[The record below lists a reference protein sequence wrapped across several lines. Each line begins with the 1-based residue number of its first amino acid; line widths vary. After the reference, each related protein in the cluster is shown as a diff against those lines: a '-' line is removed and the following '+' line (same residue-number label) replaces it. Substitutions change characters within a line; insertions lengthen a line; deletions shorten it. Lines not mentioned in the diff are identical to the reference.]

1 MAGMDERTELIGL
14 IYEAALDRRV
24 WPLVADRLADLM
36 GAAACQ
42 ISTHDVRTGAVVEV
56 APRVPPE
63 ALALYGNSWVHHNP
77 LIAAGRRMPVGSVF
91 SNHDLVPKDDF
102 ARTAIYNEFFAPL
115 ELDEAIGGTLAVDG
129 PFSASFGVWRPARL
143 DAFDRSDRALLEG
156 LIPHLQRALQLN
168 VRLAELEMARAAS
181 VELLD
186 RLRQASLLVDAACH
200 VLFANR
206 PAEEILADRLGL
218 QRSAASVLRAD
229 RRPDT
234 AALHRLVARAAKP
247 IADSDDSAGGRLRLS
262 RGEVRAPLTV
272 LVIPLRAEPHWVV
285 RRRPAA
291 ILFITDPER
300 TSDPTAKSLRQSFG
314 LTRTE
319 AAVALGVLSGGGLK
333 AVAARLGIAPTTART
348 HLTAIFEKTGTRRQA
363 DLVRA
368 LLQNGSAVRE
378 E

>member
-1 MAGMDERTELIGL
+1 MAGVDERTELIGL

-42 ISTHDVRTGAVVEV
+42 ITTHDVRTGAVVEV

-63 ALALYGNSWVHHNP
+63 ALALYGNSWAHHNP

-143 DAFDRSDRALLEG
+143 DVFDRSDRALLGG

-186 RLRQASLLVDAACH
+186 RLRQASLLVDAGCR

-206 PAEEILADRLGL
+206 PAEEILAHRI
-218 QRSAASVLRAD
+218 RPAARC
-229 RRPDT
+229 RFG
-234 AALHRLVARAAKP
+234 
-247 IADSDDSAGGRLRLS
+247 IA
-262 RGEVRAPLTV
+262 
-272 LVIPLRAEPHWVV
+272 
-285 RRRPAA
+285 RRPARRHRRA
-291 ILFITDPER
+291 
-300 TSDPTAKSLRQSFG
+300 AQACRQSG
-314 LTRTE
+314 Q
-319 AAVALGVLSGGGLK
+319 
-333 AVAARLGIAPTTART
+333 ARCRWRG
-348 HLTAIFEKTGTRRQA
+348 
-363 DLVRA
+363 
-368 LLQNGSAVRE
+368 
-378 E
+378 